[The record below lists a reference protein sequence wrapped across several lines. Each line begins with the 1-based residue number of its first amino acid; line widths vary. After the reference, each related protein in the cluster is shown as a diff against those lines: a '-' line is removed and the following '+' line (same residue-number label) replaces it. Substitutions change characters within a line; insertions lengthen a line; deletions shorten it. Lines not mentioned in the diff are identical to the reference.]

1 MYRLTV
7 HVENPSFIS
16 KEQVMVGKDLYGKP
30 IMKPKKPKCIV
41 NTISLSGMRTLKEV
55 EEKLVYLRSIYK
67 ISKFKENKQHTYQNS
82 KEMIYLSHC

>member
-30 IMKPKKPKCIV
+30 IMKPKKSKCII
-41 NTISLSGMRTLKEV
+41 NTLSYSGMGSLREV
-55 EEKLVYLRSIYK
+55 EEKLSNVRSVYK
-67 ISKFKENKQHTYQNS
+67 ISKWKEGVKKG
-82 KEMIYLSHC
+82 KEMIYLSYC